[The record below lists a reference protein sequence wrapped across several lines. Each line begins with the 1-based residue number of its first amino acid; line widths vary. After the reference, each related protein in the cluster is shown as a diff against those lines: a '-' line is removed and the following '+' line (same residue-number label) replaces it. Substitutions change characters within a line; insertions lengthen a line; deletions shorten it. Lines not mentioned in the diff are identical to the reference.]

1 MAGMSTNTFPR
12 ARRSSKGYDIL
23 QVEDFLED
31 AKRAYSAPADAQVLT
46 SKQIRNTAFL
56 LKRGGYDTAAVD
68 AALERL
74 EDAFAERERAAAVA
88 TVGQAAY
95 AQEIKSAAQEILDRV
110 TRSPKRRFK
119 RVSGFTL
126 GYRVKDVDAFADR
139 VAEYLQ
145 GRAAL
150 SPEEVRAV
158 SFRVV
163 HGGYREAQVDALLD
177 ALVEVMLGVR

>member
-12 ARRSSKGYDIL
+12 ARRSAKGYDIV

-46 SKQIRNTAFL
+46 SKQIRSTAFL

-74 EDAFAERERAAAVA
+74 EDAFAERERATTLAI
-88 TVGQAAY
+88 VGQAAY
-95 AQEIKSAAQEILDRV
+95 GQEIRATAQEILERV
-110 TRSPKRRFK
+110 ARPARHRFK
-119 RVSGFTL
+119 LVSGFTL
-126 GYRVKDVDAFADR
+126 GYRAKDVDAFTDR
-139 VAEYLQ
+139 VSAYLQ

-150 SPEEVRAV
+150 TPEEVRAV